1 MEGGKMRL
9 KKATLL
15 AIIGISYAFVLRTI
29 GTFLPDIFKNL
40 IVAQSIQILSF
51 LASLTIVFFFIS
63 FYLDYVEQE
72 QIKLKQASFLA
83 IIGSSAMAL
92 VRIKGL
98 LLVVFGRYISLYW
111 LRYLIRSDYMGVV
124 IPWVSSILILL
135 FFIIFYK
142 DILSQKKVELK
153 TATLLAIIGSSIS
166 TLLLTFVLFNY
177 LYPREIRRFLYS
189 PEKIAIIFIPLLTF
203 SFVTLLY
210 FFLCFYKEQKRGE
223 KL

>member
-15 AIIGISYAFVLRTI
+15 AIIGISYTFVLKTI

-63 FYLDYVEQE
+63 FFKDYVEKE
-72 QIKLKQASFLA
+72 QINLKNATVMA
-83 IIGSSAMAL
+83 IIGSSAVL
-92 VRIKGL
+92 LLHVKGL
-98 LLVVFGRYISLYW
+98 LLVFSRYISP
-111 LRYLIRSDYMGVV
+111 YLVRSHYIESI
-124 IPWVSSILILL
+124 IPWVSSILILF

-142 DILSQKKVELK
+142 EMLYEKEVRLKK
-153 TATLLAIIGSSIS
+153 AILLAIIGSSIAI
-166 TLLLTFVLFNY
+166 LLRTFILFNY
-177 LYPREIRRFLYS
+177 LCLREIRWVFDLS
-189 PEKIAIIFIPLLTF
+189 GKAKIIFLPITIF
-203 SFVTLLY
+203 SFIATLY

>member
-1 MEGGKMRL
+1 MRL
-9 KKATLL
+9 EKAALL

-40 IVAQSIQILSF
+40 MVAQSIQILSF

-63 FYLDYVEQE
+63 FYIDYVEQE

-98 LLVVFGRYISLYW
+98 LLVVFRRYISLYL
-111 LRYLIRSDYMGVV
+111 LRYLIRSDYIGTV
-124 IPWVSSILILL
+124 IPWVTSILILL

-142 DILSQKKVELK
+142 DILSQKKVVLK

-177 LYPREIRRFLYS
+177 LYPRGIRWFLYS

-210 FFLCFYKEQKRGE
+210 FFICFYKEQKRGE

>member
-1 MEGGKMRL
+1 MRL
-9 KKATLL
+9 EKAALL

-40 IVAQSIQILSF
+40 MVAQSIQILSF

-63 FYLDYVEQE
+63 FYIDYVRQE

-98 LLVVFGRYISLYW
+98 LLVVFRRYISLYL
-111 LRYLIRSDYMGVV
+111 LRYLIRSDYIGTV
-124 IPWVSSILILL
+124 IPWVTSILILL

-142 DILSQKKVELK
+142 DILSQKKVVLK

-177 LYPREIRRFLYS
+177 LYPRGIRWFLYS

-210 FFLCFYKEQKRGE
+210 FFICFYKEQKRGE

>member
-15 AIIGISYAFVLRTI
+15 AIIGISYAFILRTI

-72 QIKLKQASFLA
+72 QIKLKQASVLA

-98 LLVVFGRYISLYW
+98 LLVIFRRYISLYW
-111 LRYLIRSDYMGVV
+111 LHYLIRSDYIGVV

-153 TATLLAIIGSSIS
+153 IATLLAIIGSSIS

-177 LYPREIRRFLYS
+177 LYPREIRWLLYS
-189 PEKIAIIFIPLLTF
+189 PGKIAIIFIPLSTF
-203 SFVTLLY
+203 SFIAILY